1 MTVTDLAP
9 TSAVWPP
16 QVTDRLDADEP
27 WPHPAVK
34 SGSAS
39 RPNQATRMNDSVSRT
54 VSVGGRAENY
64 KAGWIAPYLSR
75 AYPAAGAT
83 AARSIAS
90 PRPKRRPALRTG

>member
-9 TSAVWPP
+9 TSSVWPP

-39 RPNQATRMNDSVSRT
+39 RPNQATRMNDSVSRP

-64 KAGWIAPYLSR
+64 KTGWTDP
-75 AYPAAGAT
+75 PV
-83 AARSIAS
+83 
-90 PRPKRRPALRTG
+90 PRPRQSDCRGGGCAVDRITSTEASASA